1 VKAGATAGAAMAPEA
16 LRSAPPPLAALFER
30 QLDPVEM
37 GSRLGDDSADA
48 ADLALLSAASLARP
62 VPDAVWEDA
71 LLGPAR
77 DMLTRPGKGFRAA
90 LVDACYRLAGGA
102 GDPPPALAALIEV
115 VHAGSLIVD
124 DVEDDSS
131 RRRGRATLHRLHGVP
146 LAINCGNWMYFWAF
160 ELLGELAL
168 PAAADTDLRR
178 RLSRTMYRCH
188 FGQALDLSVHV
199 GRVAQS
205 WVPPIVRATGAL
217 KTGTLTELAAAAGA
231 VAAGAPP
238 SQIAALARF
247 GRRLGVGLQVL
258 DDLGNLAPAP
268 AGDRGADEKRHED
281 LRLGRPA
288 WPWAFAAEQLG
299 EMEFAALQAEL
310 RVLSAHARA
319 GAPVA
324 AEAEAL
330 ATRLRAAVGMRG
342 RRAARV
348 YLQRALADLQ
358 RETGPGPGLDEL
370 RATIAALEDAYGG

>member
-1 VKAGATAGAAMAPEA
+1 VKAGATAGAAVAPNP
-16 LRSAPPPLAALFER
+16 LPSAAPPLAALFER
-30 QLDPVEM
+30 QLDPVEI
-37 GSRLGDDSADA
+37 GARLAEDPADA

-90 LVDACYRLAGGA
+90 LVEACFRLAGGA
-102 GDPPPALAALIEV
+102 GDPPPALAALIEA

-131 RRRGRATLHRLHGVP
+131 QRRGRATLHRLYGVP

-160 ELLGELAL
+160 ELLGELGL
-168 PAAADTDLRR
+168 PAAADTELRR
-178 RLSRTMYRCH
+178 RLARTMYRCH

-231 VAAGAPP
+231 LAAGAPP
-238 SQIAALARF
+238 SRTAALARF

-258 DDLGNLAPAP
+258 DDLGNLAAAP
-268 AGDRGADEKRHED
+268 AGERSADDKRHED

-299 EMEFAALQAEL
+299 EMAFAALQAEL
-310 RVLSAHARA
+310 RMLSARSGA
-319 GAPVA
+319 GMPVA
-324 AEAEAL
+324 AETEAL
-330 ATRLRAAVGMRG
+330 AERLRTAVGMRG

-348 YLQRALADLQ
+348 YLQRALGDLE
-358 RETGPGPGLDEL
+358 RETGPAPGLAEL
-370 RATIAALEDAYGG
+370 RATVAALEDAYGG